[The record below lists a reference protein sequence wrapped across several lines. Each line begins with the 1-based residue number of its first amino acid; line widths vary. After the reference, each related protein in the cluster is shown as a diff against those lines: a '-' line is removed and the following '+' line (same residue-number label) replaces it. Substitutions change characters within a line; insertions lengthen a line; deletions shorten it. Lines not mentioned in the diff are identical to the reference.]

1 MTKDP
6 KGILPDEYAVK
17 AVELMKIYNITQLM
31 VKDGAS
37 LVGFIHIH
45 DLRKEGIV

>member
-1 MTKDP
+1 MVEENAS
-6 KGILPDEYAVK
+6 LK
-17 AVELMKIYNITQLM
+17 AVELMKTYNITQLI

-45 DLRKEGIV
+45 DFMKEGIV